1 MYDRHAPI
9 VRRTGPDTTAD
20 RIRFAIRLA
29 CSNRLRP
36 VHGADIQDWVIGL
49 RPGYMADPADIIAD
63 MVQRGLIRRGS
74 KMPREHQALAERA
87 GGKSMMWDNPLHY
100 WYCAVG
106 LDTTPCEDRDTLLA
120 RLRAEVAAEEKAQ
133 G

>member
-9 VRRTGPDTTAD
+9 ARRTEPDTTAD
-20 RIRFAIRLA
+20 RIRTAIRLA

-36 VHGADIQDWVIGL
+36 VHGSDIQDWVIGL
-49 RPGYMADPADIIAD
+49 RPGYWACPEGVIAD
-63 MVQRGLIRRGS
+63 MLRRGLIRRGAR
-74 KMPREHQALAERA
+74 MLRQDQEHADWA
-87 GGKSMMWDNPLHY
+87 GGRHMRRDSPFHY

-120 RLRAEVAAEEKAQ
+120 RLRAEVAAEENT
-133 G
+133 